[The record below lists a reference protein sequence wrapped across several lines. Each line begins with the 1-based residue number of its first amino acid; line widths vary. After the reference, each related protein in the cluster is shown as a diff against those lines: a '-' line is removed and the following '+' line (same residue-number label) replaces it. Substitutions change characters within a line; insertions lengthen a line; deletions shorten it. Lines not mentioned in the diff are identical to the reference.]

1 MAVEAVIFDLDGTI
15 VAFNLDYKTL
25 RSEARAHLIK
35 IGIPTSL
42 LDINE
47 SIFDMLNKT
56 DLFVVNAGKPTGVA
70 EKIRREVL
78 NIAEKHELEAAEKT
92 SLLPGAVETLKTLRK
107 MGLKMA
113 LCTINSRKSTE
124 RILTRF
130 KIAEYFDATIPR
142 DEVSQVKPSPEHC
155 IAAVK
160 ALGVAPDKTLVVG
173 DSVNDVLVAREI
185 KAVAVGLP
193 TGVSSKEQL
202 VSKGA
207 NFIITSIID
216 LPILVD
222 RLNSVSVEP

>member
-1 MAVEAVIFDLDGTI
+1 
-15 VAFNLDYKTL
+15 
-25 RSEARAHLIK
+25 
-35 IGIPTSL
+35 
-42 LDINE
+42 
-47 SIFDMLNKT
+47 
-56 DLFVVNAGKPTGVA
+56 VVNAGKPTGVA